1 MYINVKLMKYKG
13 EGEIMKQLQLSK
25 KNIYKWGMASLS
37 IITIILIVLD
47 YAALIRLDNPSSKWF
62 WINNIILLIFAADY
76 FIRLQKAE
84 DKKVFFKN
92 NIFEL
97 LSILPISIVF
107 DWTKIISISL
117 QIPIKLLRL
126 VRLAG
131 VVGRLRKTLHTHD
144 LLYVIYF
151 AIAFL
156 LIGSVVISLTEHVSL
171 DDAFWWAISTAST
184 VGYGDIAD
192 KTLVPHSIIGKTV
205 ALIMMLL
212 GIGIIGVLTSS
223 LTSHVMRH
231 SNRDS
236 VTNNQTMQLII
247 EKLNELS
254 EQNKELMSQNKE
266 LKSEI
271 EEIKSKTGSNE
282 WHKFKRWIKN
292 KE

>member
-1 MYINVKLMKYKG
+1 
-13 EGEIMKQLQLSK
+13 MKQLQLSK
-25 KNIYKWGMASLS
+25 KSIYKWGMAGLA

-47 YAALIRLDNPSSKWF
+47 YAALVRLDDPTSKWF
-62 WINNIILLIFAADY
+62 WVNNIILCIFAIDY
-76 FIRLQKAE
+76 FVRLSQAKDKQK
-84 DKKVFFKN
+84 FFKN

-97 LSILPISIVF
+97 LSIIPISILF
-107 DWTKIISISL
+107 AWTRIISVNL

-131 VVGRLRKTLHTHD
+131 VVGRLRKTFHTHG

-151 AIAFL
+151 AITFL
-156 LIGSVVISLTEHVSL
+156 LLGSVVISLTEHVSL

-192 KTLVPHSIIGKTV
+192 KTLVPHSIMGKTV

-223 LTSHVMRH
+223 LTTHVMRH
-231 SNRDS
+231 SNKYAVSSND
-236 VTNNQTMQLII
+236 NLQLIL
-247 EKLNELS
+247 EKLDKLT
-254 EQNKELMSQNKE
+254 EQNKQLVVKNNE

-271 EEIKSKTGSNE
+271 EALKSKTNGTE
-282 WHKFKRWIKN
+282 WHKFKQWLKK

>member
-1 MYINVKLMKYKG
+1 MKR
-13 EGEIMKQLQLSK
+13 LPLSK
-25 KNIYKWGMASLS
+25 ESIYKWGMAGLS
-37 IITIILIVLD
+37 IISIVLIVLD
-47 YAALIRLDNPSSKWF
+47 YAALIKLDNPTSKWF
-62 WINNIILLIFAADY
+62 WINNIILFIFAADY
-76 FIRLQKAE
+76 FIRLHKA
-84 DKKVFFKN
+84 DNKKEFFKN

-107 DWTKIISISL
+107 DWTKLVSIDF

-131 VVGRLRKTLHTHD
+131 LVGRLRKTLHTHG

-151 AIAFL
+151 AITFL
-156 LIGSVVISLTEHVSL
+156 LLGSVVISLTEHVSL

-192 KTLVPHSIIGKTV
+192 KALVPHSIVGKTV

-223 LTSHVMRH
+223 LTTHLMRH
-231 SNRDS
+231 SNKNAISSND
-236 VTNNQTMQLII
+236 NLQLIL
-247 EKLNELS
+247 EKLDDLS
-254 EQNKELMSQNKE
+254 EQNKQLVAQNKE
-266 LKSEI
+266 LKKEI
-271 EEIKSKTGSNE
+271 DEVKSKTNSTE
-282 WHKFKRWIKN
+282 WHKFKTWLKN